1 MSLASFLFNFENMLR
16 WQNIWIHI
24 RTKKYGRFRAIIWPF
39 EIVIRTFSKWVD
51 IQMGVY
57 YDINTVILRCLFSCL
72 SRVLWTYF
80 SFWPIRTHL
89 IVLER
94 SYYLLFFQVT
104 RIIFIF
110 RRLKSSILCS
120 ISDSRD
126 QTLSLSNSTSNS
138 FVIILTF
145 MYPKTLFL

>member
-1 MSLASFLFNFENMLR
+1 MTKHFNSYSD
-16 WQNIWIHI
+16 
-24 RTKKYGRFRAIIWPF
+24 KKYCRIWAIIRPF
-39 EIVIRTFSKWVD
+39 EIVIGTFSKWVD